1 MNEKISYFDNAATTF
16 PKPETVYEFMN
27 DFYRNCGGN
36 AGRGNHGFAMTSG
49 KLISETRTLIKELLH
64 CQTKEVIFTPSATF
78 ALNMIIQGI
87 IYSGA
92 KNIYISP
99 FEHNAVTRVLH
110 HFEKQNMIVVH
121 QLKFEKFDFN
131 FERIKYQ
138 FEEIKPD
145 LVVCTHA
152 SNVTGIILPV
162 ADLCNLSKTF
172 GATTVIDMA
181 QTCGLVDLDC
191 GNQNID
197 FAVFAGHKTLY
208 GPTGIGGFVM
218 NQNIVLPPVI
228 FGGTG
233 VDSINQEMPS
243 TIPEKYEMGTQ
254 NILGIA
260 GLNASLKWIL
270 NIGIEN
276 LFKKEIENRNRLI
289 KLLNNFDFVKPVG
302 ICDFSKYV
310 GIVSVLIEGISSDTA
325 ENIFSEQGIAL
336 RGGLQC
342 SPLAHKFLGTS
353 PAGTVRFSTSYFTSE
368 EEFLHLEKVLKYLEE
383 EM

>member
-1 MNEKISYFDNAATTF
+1 MNKKIAYFDNAATTF
-16 PKPETVYEFMN
+16 PKPECVYEFMN
-27 DFYRNCGGN
+27 DFYRSCGGN
-36 AGRGNHGFAMTSG
+36 AGRGNHGLAMTSG
-49 KLISETRTLIKELLH
+49 KLIFETRSLIKELLH
-64 CQTKEVIFTPSATF
+64 CQIKEVIFTPSATF

-121 QLKFEKFDFN
+121 QLKLENYSFN

-181 QTCGLVDLDC
+181 QTCGLVDFAC

-276 LFKKEIENRNRLI
+276 LYKKEIENRNRLI

-302 ICDFSKYV
+302 IYDSSNYV

-325 ENIFSEQGIAL
+325 ENIFSEQEIAL
-336 RGGLQC
+336 RGGLHC

-368 EEFLHLEKVLKYLEE
+368 DDFLHLEKVLKYLEE

>member
-1 MNEKISYFDNAATTF
+1 MNEKIAYFDNAATTF

-110 HFEKQNMIVVH
+110 HFEKQNLIVVH
-121 QLKFEKFDFN
+121 QLKFENFDFN

-145 LVVCTHA
+145 LVICTHA

-162 ADLCNLSKTF
+162 ADLCNLSKSF

-218 NQNIVLPPVI
+218 KQNIALPPVI

-276 LFKKEIENRNRLI
+276 LYKKEIENRNRLI

-302 ICDFSKYV
+302 VCDFSKYV

-368 EEFLHLEKVLKYLEE
+368 EDFLHLEKVLKYLEE

>member
-1 MNEKISYFDNAATTF
+1 MNEKIAYFDNAATTF
-16 PKPETVYEFMN
+16 PKPECVYEFMN
-27 DFYRNCGGN
+27 VFYRNCGGN
-36 AGRGNHGFAMTSG
+36 AGRGTHGLAMTSG
-49 KLISETRTLIKELLH
+49 KLISETRELLKKLLH
-64 CQTKEVIFTPSATF
+64 CPQKKVVFTPSATF

-99 FEHNAVTRVLH
+99 FEHNAITRVLH

-121 QLKFEKFDFN
+121 QLKLENFDFN

-145 LVVCTHA
+145 LVICTHA
-152 SNVTGIILPV
+152 SNVTGIIFPV

-233 VDSINQEMPS
+233 VDSINPEMPS

-254 NILGIA
+254 NILGIS

-270 NIGIEN
+270 NIGIGN
-276 LFKKEIENRNRLI
+276 LYEKEVENRKQLI
-289 KLLNNFDFVKPVG
+289 ELFTNFDFVKVVG
-302 ICDFSKYV
+302 NCETSNYV
-310 GIVSVLIEGISSDTA
+310 GIVSVLLEGISSDTA
-325 ENIFSEQGIAL
+325 ENIFSEQGIAV

-342 SPLAHKFLGTS
+342 SPFAHKFFGTS

-368 EEFLHLEKVLKYLEE
+368 EDFLHLEKVLKYLEE

>member
-1 MNEKISYFDNAATTF
+1 MNEKIAYFDNAATTF
-16 PKPETVYEFMN
+16 PKPECVYEFMN
-27 DFYRNCGGN
+27 NFYRNCGGN
-36 AGRGNHGFAMTSG
+36 AGRGTHGLAMTSG

-78 ALNMIIQGI
+78 ALNMIIQGM

-99 FEHNAVTRVLH
+99 FEHNAITRVLH

-121 QLKFEKFDFN
+121 QLKLENFDFN

-145 LVVCTHA
+145 LVICTHA

-162 ADLCNLSKTF
+162 VELCNLSKTF

-233 VDSINQEMPS
+233 VDSIKQEMPS

-270 NIGIEN
+270 NIGIEI
-276 LFKKEIENRNRLI
+276 LYKKEIENRNRL
-289 KLLNNFDFVKPVG
+289 KELLNNFDFVKPVG
-302 ICDFSKYV
+302 IYDSSNYV

-342 SPLAHKFLGTS
+342 SPLVHKFLGTS

-368 EEFLHLEKVLKYLEE
+368 EDFLHLEKVLKYLEE

>member
-1 MNEKISYFDNAATTF
+1 MNEKIAYFDNAATIF

-64 CQTKEVIFTPSATF
+64 CRTKEVIFTPSATF

-110 HFEKQNMIVVH
+110 HFEKQNAIVVH
-121 QLKFEKFDFN
+121 QLKLENLSFN

-145 LVVCTHA
+145 LVICTHA

-162 ADLCNLSKTF
+162 AELCNLSKSF

-233 VDSINQEMPS
+233 VNSINQEMPS
-243 TIPEKYEMGTQ
+243 SIPEKYEMGTQ

-302 ICDFSKYV
+302 IWESSKYV

-368 EEFLHLEKVLKYLEE
+368 DDFLHLEKVLKYLEE

>member
-1 MNEKISYFDNAATTF
+1 MNEKIAYFDNAATTF
-16 PKPETVYEFMN
+16 PKPECVYEFMN

-36 AGRGNHGFAMTSG
+36 AGRGTHGLAMTSG
-49 KLISETRTLIKELLH
+49 KLISETRTLIKELLY

-92 KNIYISP
+92 MNIYISP

-110 HFEKQNMIVVH
+110 HFEKQNAIVVH
-121 QLKFEKFDFN
+121 QLKLENLSFN

-145 LVVCTHA
+145 LVICTHA

-162 ADLCNLSKTF
+162 AELCNLSKSF

-233 VDSINQEMPS
+233 VNSINQEMPS
-243 TIPEKYEMGTQ
+243 SIPEKYEMGTQ

-302 ICDFSKYV
+302 IWESSKYV

-368 EEFLHLEKVLKYLEE
+368 DDFLHLEKVLKYLEE

>member
-1 MNEKISYFDNAATTF
+1 MNDKIAYFDNAATTF
-16 PKPETVYEFMN
+16 PKPECVYDFMN

-36 AGRGNHGFAMTSG
+36 AGRGNHNLSITSG
-49 KLISETRTLIKELLH
+49 KLISETRELLKKLLH
-64 CQTKEVIFTPSATF
+64 CPQKKVVFTPSATF
-78 ALNMIIQGI
+78 ALNMIIQGM

-121 QLKFEKFDFN
+121 QLNFEKFDFN

-145 LVVCTHA
+145 LVICTHA

-233 VDSINQEMPS
+233 VDSINPEMPS

-270 NIGIEN
+270 NIGN
-276 LFKKEIENRNRLI
+276 KYLYKKEIENRNRLI
-289 KLLNNFDFVKPVG
+289 ELLNNFDFVKPVG
-302 ICDFSKYV
+302 IYDSSSYV

-342 SPLAHKFLGTS
+342 SPFAHNFFGTS

-368 EEFLHLEKVLKYLEE
+368 EDFLQLEKALKYLEE